1 MNLGL
6 NNIKMRKTI
15 YAIGFFVVESVFS
28 VGLFTSCGDRFQ
40 EEYPWMIGRQEDMD
54 NANEEGAGATD
65 ITVLEQELRGAIPY
79 MISYTKGGSWQPHAY
94 QYQRSNNIDNY
105 AGYWTTTKGT
115 FAFGGALPT
124 LYTYPN
130 DYLGGPMDNSIFTQ
144 SYNAIHHATELGKP
158 EWRAV
163 ALIIQAYQGHEIV
176 DFYGAAP
183 FNDWRNLQRN
193 PPLTYEKGED
203 IYAQIF
209 NDLDEAIRILK
220 ERQPS
225 RDEIAKIEDLTIRT
239 LSNGDWRMWVKFA
252 NSIKMRMAM
261 NIVKYD
267 AGTAQQK
274 FEQAVTDDIGV
285 LSETDARD
293 IAYYQEQNA
302 CSWYVLGNSWNDI
315 RLGASLENILKRCNH
330 PLLTRWFDTN
340 AYTIKDKSSGI
351 AAPIDVY
358 GVRAGINM
366 RNNNTTGK
374 DKGGYGPFAT
384 LTGEFQ
390 YMHQPFF
397 KRTESLF
404 LMAEGAL
411 RDWNTRGR
419 TAQELYEAG
428 IRLCFQENGITDES
442 VITQY
447 LEQTEVNDVDYVDPY
462 NGENNIAGR
471 VNVCVKWNESDDN
484 EVKLEKIITQKYI
497 ANFPMSAEAW
507 TTFRRTGYPRLFPVK
522 VNNLKDQNVD
532 TELQLR
538 RIPIVETTNNTLEIA
553 SLVQALGQPNWGG
566 SRVFW
571 DIANETRGDQSPDNE
586 YLLVVPHNF

>member
-1 MNLGL
+1 
-6 NNIKMRKTI
+6 MRKTI
-15 YAIGFFVVESVFS
+15 YSIGFLILESVLS
-28 VGLFTSCGDRFQ
+28 VGLFTACGDQFQ

-54 NANEEGAGATD
+54 NTNEEGAGATD
-65 ITVLEQELRGAIPY
+65 ITVLEKELRGAIPY

-94 QYQRSNNIDNY
+94 QYQRSNSIDNY
-105 AGYWTTTKGT
+105 AGYRTTTKST
-115 FAFGGALPT
+115 FAFGGPLPT
-124 LYTYPN
+124 LYTFPN
-130 DYLGGPMDNSIFTQ
+130 DYLGGPMDNTIFTQ

-158 EWRAV
+158 EWRAI

-183 FNDWRNLQRN
+183 FSDWRNLQRN
-193 PPLTYEKGED
+193 PPLTYERGED

-225 RDEIAKIEDLTIRT
+225 RDEIAKIEDLTIQT

-285 LSETDARD
+285 LNETDARD

-302 CSWYVLGNSWNDI
+302 CCLWTLGNSWHDI
-315 RLGASLENILKRCNH
+315 RLGATLENILKRYNH

-340 AYTIKDKSSGI
+340 SYPIKEKGSGI
-351 AAPIDVY
+351 QAPIDVY

-374 DKGGYGPFAT
+374 DKGGYGPFST
-384 LTGEFQ
+384 LSGDFK
-390 YMHQPFF
+390 YMPQAFF

-411 RDWNTRGR
+411 RGWNTLGR
-419 TAQELYEAG
+419 TAKDLYEAG
-428 IRLCFQENGITDES
+428 IRLCFQENGITDET
-442 VITQY
+442 VINQY
-447 LEQTEVNDVDYVDPY
+447 MEQTKAQDIDYVDPY
-462 NGENNIAGR
+462 NNENNIAGR
-471 VNVCVKWNESDDN
+471 VKVGVKWDETNTNE
-484 EVKLEKIITQKYI
+484 EKLEKIITQKYI

-507 TTFRRTGYPRLFPVK
+507 TTFRRTGYPRIFPVD
-522 VNNLKDQNVD
+522 VNNM
-532 TELQLR
+532 
-538 RIPIVETTNNTLEIA
+538 
-553 SLVQALGQPNWGG
+553 
-566 SRVFW
+566 
-571 DIANETRGDQSPDNE
+571 
-586 YLLVVPHNF
+586 

>member
-1 MNLGL
+1 
-6 NNIKMRKTI
+6 MRKTI
-15 YAIGFFVVESVFS
+15 YSIVFLILESVIS
-28 VGLFTSCGDRFQ
+28 VGLFTACGDQFQ

-54 NANEEGAGATD
+54 NTNEEGAGATD
-65 ITVLEQELRGAIPY
+65 ITVLEKELRGAIPY
-79 MISYTKGGSWQPHAY
+79 MISYTKGGSWMPHAY

-105 AGYWTTTKGT
+105 AGYWTTTKST
-115 FAFGGALPT
+115 FAFGGPLPT
-124 LYTYPN
+124 LYTFPN
-130 DYLGGPMDNSIFTQ
+130 DYLGGPMDNTIFTQ

-158 EWRAV
+158 EWRAI

-183 FNDWRNLQRN
+183 FSDWRNLQRN
-193 PPLTYEKGED
+193 PPLTYERGED
-203 IYAQIF
+203 IYTQIF

-225 RDEIAKIEDLTIRT
+225 RDEIAKIEDLTIQT

-285 LSETDARD
+285 LNETDARD

-302 CSWYVLGNSWNDI
+302 CCLWTLGNSWHDI
-315 RLGASLENILKRCNH
+315 RLGATLENILKRYNH

-340 AYTIKDKSSGI
+340 SYPIKEKGSGI
-351 AAPIDVY
+351 QAPIDVY

-374 DKGGYGPFAT
+374 DKGGYGPFST
-384 LTGEFQ
+384 LSGDFK
-390 YMHQPFF
+390 YMPQAFF

-411 RDWNTRGR
+411 RGWNTLGR
-419 TAQELYEAG
+419 TAKDLYEAG
-428 IRLCFQENGITDES
+428 IRLCFQENGITDET
-442 VITQY
+442 VINQY
-447 LEQTEVNDVDYVDPY
+447 MEQTKAQDIDYVDPY
-462 NGENNIAGR
+462 NNENNIAGR
-471 VNVCVKWNESDDN
+471 VKVGVKWDETNTNE
-484 EVKLEKIITQKYI
+484 EKLEKIITQKYI

-507 TTFRRTGYPRLFPVK
+507 TTFRRTGYPRIFPVD
-522 VNNLKDQNVD
+522 VNNMKDQGVD

-538 RIPIVETTNNTLEIA
+538 RIPIEETTNNTLEIA
-553 SLVQALGQPNWGG
+553 SLVQALGQPNTGA

-571 DIANETRGDQSPDNE
+571 DKPTETRGEQSPDNE
-586 YLLVVPHNF
+586 FALVIPVNF

>member
-1 MNLGL
+1 
-6 NNIKMRKTI
+6 MRKTI
-15 YAIGFFVVESVFS
+15 YSIGVLILESVLS
-28 VGLFTSCGDRFQ
+28 VGLFTACGDQFQ

-54 NANEEGAGATD
+54 NTNEEGAGATD
-65 ITVLEQELRGAIPY
+65 ITVLEKELRGAIPY

-94 QYQRSNNIDNY
+94 QYQRSNSIDNY
-105 AGYWTTTKGT
+105 AGYWTTTKST
-115 FAFGGALPT
+115 FAFGGPLPT
-124 LYTYPN
+124 LYTFPN
-130 DYLGGPMDNSIFTQ
+130 DYLGGPMDNTIFTQ

-158 EWRAV
+158 EWRAI

-183 FNDWRNLQRN
+183 FSDWRNLQRN
-193 PPLTYEKGED
+193 PPLTYERGED
-203 IYAQIF
+203 IYTQIF

-225 RDEIAKIEDLTIRT
+225 RDEIAKIEDLTIQT

-267 AGTAQQK
+267 ASTAQQK

-285 LSETDARD
+285 LNETDARD

-302 CSWYVLGNSWNDI
+302 CCLWTLGNSWHDI
-315 RLGASLENILKRCNH
+315 RLGATLENILKRYNH

-340 AYTIKDKSSGI
+340 SYPIKEKGSGI
-351 AAPIDVY
+351 QAPIDVY

-374 DKGGYGPFAT
+374 DKGGYGPFST
-384 LTGEFQ
+384 LSGDFK
-390 YMHQPFF
+390 YMPQAFF

-411 RDWNTRGR
+411 RGWNTLGR
-419 TAQELYEAG
+419 TAKDLYEAG
-428 IRLCFQENGITDES
+428 IRLCFQENGITDET
-442 VITQY
+442 VINQY
-447 LEQTEVNDVDYVDPY
+447 MEQTKAQDIDYVDPY
-462 NGENNIAGR
+462 NNENNIAGR
-471 VNVCVKWNESDDN
+471 VKVGVKWDETNTNE
-484 EVKLEKIITQKYI
+484 EKLEKIITQKYI

-507 TTFRRTGYPRLFPVK
+507 TTFRRTGYPRIFPVD
-522 VNNLKDQNVD
+522 VNNMKDQGVD

-538 RIPIVETTNNTLEIA
+538 RIPIEETTNNTLEIA
-553 SLVQALGQPNWGG
+553 SLVQALGQPNTGA

-571 DIANETRGDQSPDNE
+571 DKPTETRGEQSPDNE
-586 YLLVVPHNF
+586 FALVIPVNF

>member
-1 MNLGL
+1 
-6 NNIKMRKTI
+6 MRKTI
-15 YAIGFFVVESVFS
+15 YSIGFLILESVLS
-28 VGLFTSCGDRFQ
+28 VGLFTACGDQFQ

-54 NANEEGAGATD
+54 NTNEEGAGATD
-65 ITVLEQELRGAIPY
+65 ITVLEKELRGAIPY

-94 QYQRSNNIDNY
+94 QYQRSSSIDNY
-105 AGYWTTTKGT
+105 AGYWTTTKST
-115 FAFGGALPT
+115 FAFGGPLPT
-124 LYTYPN
+124 LYTFPN
-130 DYLGGPMDNSIFTQ
+130 DYLGGPMDNTIFTQ

-158 EWRAV
+158 EWRAI

-183 FNDWRNLQRN
+183 FSDWRNLQRN
-193 PPLTYEKGED
+193 PPLTYERGED
-203 IYAQIF
+203 IYTQIF

-225 RDEIAKIEDLTIRT
+225 RDEIAKIEDLTIQT

-285 LSETDARD
+285 LNETDARD

-302 CSWYVLGNSWNDI
+302 CCLWTLGNSWHDI
-315 RLGASLENILKRCNH
+315 RLGATLENILKRYNH

-340 AYTIKDKSSGI
+340 SYPIKEKGSGI
-351 AAPIDVY
+351 QAPIDVY

-374 DKGGYGPFAT
+374 DKGGYGPFST
-384 LTGEFQ
+384 LSGDFK
-390 YMHQPFF
+390 YMPQAFF

-411 RDWNTRGR
+411 RGWNTLGR
-419 TAQELYEAG
+419 TAKDLYEAG
-428 IRLCFQENGITDES
+428 IRLCFQENGITDET
-442 VITQY
+442 VINQY
-447 LEQTEVNDVDYVDPY
+447 MEQTKAQDIDYVDPY
-462 NGENNIAGR
+462 NNENNIAGR
-471 VNVCVKWNESDDN
+471 VKVGVKWDETNTNE
-484 EVKLEKIITQKYI
+484 EKLEKIITQKYI

-507 TTFRRTGYPRLFPVK
+507 TTFRRTGYPRIFPVD
-522 VNNLKDQNVD
+522 VNNMKDQGVD

-538 RIPIVETTNNTLEIA
+538 RIPIEETANNTLEIA
-553 SLVQALGQPNWGG
+553 SLVQALGQPNTGA

-571 DIANETRGDQSPDNE
+571 DKQTETRGEQSPDNE
-586 YLLVVPHNF
+586 FTLVIPVNF